1 MATFDTRE
9 SFPLNRVAPGL
20 ADLLGAKTWPKN
32 PHLMSA
38 ELAHVFDASDLY
50 LFGARFGRLSTG
62 SVTGPSDQ
70 TLITIPDF
78 EAWYVEQVSLSVSAV
93 IAGATLQI
101 QAWTQETGTTSAG
114 AAAFIREY
122 GPASEVKAATFQC
135 NVGWAPRRW
144 YRPGTQFNLACP
156 QGTGLGAGQTVSMTL
171 AGARVTL

>member
-32 PHLMSA
+32 PHVMSA
-38 ELAHVFDASDLY
+38 ELQHTFDASGLY
-50 LFGARFGRLSTG
+50 LFAARFARVNNV
-62 SVTGPSDQ
+62 SVTGPSDT

-78 EAWYVEQVSLSVSAV
+78 EAWFVEQVSCNATAV

-101 QAWTQETGTTSAG
+101 QAWTQEVGTTTVG

-135 NVGWAPRRW
+135 NVGWYPRRW
-144 YRPGTQFNLACP
+144 YRPGTQFVLAVP
-156 QGTGLGAGQTVSMTL
+156 QGTGLGAGQNVAIYV
-171 AGARVTL
+171 AGARVIL